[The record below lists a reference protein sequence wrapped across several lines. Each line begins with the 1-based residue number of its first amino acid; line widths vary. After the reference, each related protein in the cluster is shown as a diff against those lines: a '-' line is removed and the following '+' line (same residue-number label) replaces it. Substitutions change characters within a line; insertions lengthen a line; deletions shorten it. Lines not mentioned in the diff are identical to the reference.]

1 MFRCS
6 LRGIIT
12 ARQLSDALISSRRP
26 MKYLWRKCTQRG
38 CEDPSKTMR
47 AGEAPPAP
55 RPRGEAF
62 WLFLRVCGGSSAV
75 GQKENICCGAL
86 GGTRAEHT
94 NKEETRGTAAVMQPL
109 CCISAFLKEFLPSLS
124 RVVSLAAG
132 QQRPDRDWSH
142 AEQKAFTFK
151 SLQVLRRFV

>member
-47 AGEAPPAP
+47 VGEAPPAP

-132 QQRPDRDWSH
+132 QQRLQIGQGLEPCG
-142 AEQKAFTFK
+142 AESIYF
-151 SLQVLRRFV
+151 